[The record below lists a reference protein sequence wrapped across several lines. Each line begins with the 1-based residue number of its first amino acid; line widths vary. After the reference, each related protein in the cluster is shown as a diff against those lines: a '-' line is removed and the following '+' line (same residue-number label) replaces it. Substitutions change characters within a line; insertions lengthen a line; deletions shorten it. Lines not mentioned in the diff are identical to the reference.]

1 MFKYSSKIKYLVL
14 LIVFAI
20 ALTVV
25 PTNFIVAANSEEN
38 KTLNNEVVV
47 TQNVS
52 RVTEG
57 EPLTP
62 PANLGAPV
70 MNDQTGIDDIYLYQY
85 LLLAY
90 NEHYN
95 LTDKNHLTETT
106 ADDPATQLYVE
117 MFKDFEEL
125 VLTNTSYT
133 ITSLKGLKVLNLE
146 NLKVLNVGQNQIE
159 KIAVEDLKDLTSL
172 EELILYDN
180 SLTEITIPAGLTNL
194 RVINLNKNKLE
205 KFDASLLNVGEL
217 YLSFNKLTD
226 INNVILPRII
236 YNTDLYV
243 ELFNNNITNADAIY
257 TAGTQAESKI
267 KIELG
272 LQGCGL
278 NNKANEQDVVVPKI
292 AKNDKIKFYNSAKYP
307 NLKVNIYNA
316 LTGVLVKSFTNSA
329 ETKIAE
335 CNLEVGE
342 YRVEYVD
349 ATSGDSLYNWEN
361 QFACAFKTLN
371 QFNVVPTAPIVKFV
385 IKNKEYDTYG
395 KFSGVAKMIAT
406 TPDDNGEMFYSING
420 GEWIKGTE
428 VKLDRGGQYNVAFKY
443 VITDATNNTV
453 YESEIVSRYVTQ
465 SINPYIPDFVV
476 VILLI
481 ALMLVLFFV
490 VLPFVIKYGVNR

>member
-20 ALTVV
+20 AITLV
-25 PTNFIVAANSEEN
+25 PTNFVAFANSEETEN
-38 KTLNNEVVV
+38 GNNTVVV
-47 TQNVS
+47 TENVS
-52 RVTEG
+52 RMLEG

-70 MNDQTGIDDIYLYQY
+70 MNDETGIDDIYLYQY

-125 VLTNTSYT
+125 TLTNTSYT
-133 ITSLKGLKVLNLE
+133 ITSLEGLKVLNLE
-146 NLKVLNVGQNQIE
+146 NLKVLNVGRNQIE
-159 KIAVEDLKDLTSL
+159 KIEVEDLKDLTSL

-180 SLTEITIPAGLTNL
+180 NLTEITIPSGLTNL
-194 RVINLNKNKLE
+194 KVVNLNKNKLE
-205 KFDASLLNVGEL
+205 KFDASLLNVCDV
-217 YLSFNKLTD
+217 YLSFNRFTD
-226 INNVILPRII
+226 INNVILPRVI

-243 ELFNNNITNADAIY
+243 ELFNNNITNADDVY
-257 TAGTQAESKI
+257 TAGTQVEAKI
-267 KIELG
+267 KVELG

-278 NNKANEQDVVVPKI
+278 NSKANEQDVEISKI
-292 AKNDKIKFYNSAKYP
+292 AKNNKIKFYNSEKYS
-307 NLKVNIYNA
+307 NLKVNIYNG
-316 LTGVLVKSFTNSA
+316 LTGELVKSFVNSA
-329 ETKIAE
+329 ETKITE
-335 CNLEVGE
+335 FNLEVGE

-349 ATSGDSLYNWEN
+349 ATSGDSLYDWEN
-361 QFACAFKTLN
+361 EFACAFKTLN
-371 QFNVVPTAPIVKFV
+371 QFNVVPTAPVVKFI
-385 IKNKEYDTYG
+385 IKDKEYDSYG
-395 KFSGVAKMIAT
+395 KFSGIGKMVAT
-406 TPDDNGEMFYSING
+406 TPDNNGEMFYSING
-420 GEWIKGTE
+420 GEWVKGAE

-453 YESEIVSRYVTQ
+453 YESEVVSKYVSQ
-465 SINPYIPDFVV
+465 SLNPYIPDFLV

-490 VLPFVIKYGVNR
+490 VLPFIIKYGVQR